1 VFRAEYHNTKEFF
14 IGGETLYNPD
24 DDWAIVLHP
33 CVCGG
38 FNSPAGREPFRSVQS
53 AGLTWNFI

>member
-24 DDWAIVLHP
+24 DDWAIVLRP
-33 CVCGG
+33 CVWGG
-38 FNSPAGREPFRSVQS
+38 SIRQQGESLLDRSS
-53 AGLTWNFI
+53 RLD